1 MKKQYNK
8 PTASTIN
15 LYAEEALLTGSRTI
29 NISDTGTGVGA
40 DASLS
45 NKQTWNSSAW
55 DNAQDDGE

>member
-29 NISDTGTGVGA
+29 NISGTGVGA

-45 NKQTWNSSAW
+45 NKQTWDSSAW

>member
-15 LYAEEALLTGSRTI
+15 LYAEETLLTGSRTI
-29 NISDTGTGVGA
+29 NISDSSVGA

-45 NKQTWNSSAW
+45 NKQAWDSSAW
-55 DNAQDDGE
+55 DNTQDDGE